1 MDESTMDEGCYIISV
16 AARIVNM
23 HPQTLR
29 YYERLGLIEPSRSRG
44 RIRLY
49 SGRDVERLKLIHRH
63 VDELR
68 VNLAGAKIIINL
80 TERIAE
86 METEIRRLRGALDA
100 CHGARDPRSSEGTTQ
115 NGV

>member
-44 RIRLY
+44 KIRLY

-63 VDELR
+63 VDELG

-80 TERIAE
+80 SERIAE
-86 METEIRRLRGALDA
+86 MEAEIKRLQAALDA
-100 CHGARDPRSSEGTTQ
+100 CQESRSPSSPEGTA
-115 NGV
+115 